1 MNDAAF
7 LKHLWPGMCAAY
19 RDAAL
24 ARACLAAQEKWQA
37 DVPLLLVLCLAE
49 KAGHAIAR
57 PDLEQMISDSASWRE
72 AVIMPLRQ
80 ARQQMKGRFTAPA
93 ETALREQVKQL
104 ELEAEHLHVLRLVQ
118 AFPAHAPGGGS
129 APLLYLSLCG
139 ATAAEA
145 EQFLAT
151 FHFAHEAQVLPAR
164 AQTDGET
171 GR

>member
-1 MNDAAF
+1 MNDTAF
-7 LKHLWPGMCAAY
+7 LQHLWPRMCAAY
-19 RDAAL
+19 GDASL

-57 PDLEQMISDSASWRE
+57 PDLEQMMSESASWRE

-93 ETALREQVKQL
+93 ETALREQIKQL
-104 ELEAEHLHVLRLVQ
+104 ELEAEHLHVLRLAQ
-118 AFPAHAPGGGS
+118 AFPAHVPGGGN

-139 ATAAEA
+139 AAADEA

-151 FHFAHEAQVLPAR
+151 FHLAHEAQVLPAR